1 MESLRYLVTF
11 CVKSDHPP
19 PPFFFSLFLA
29 TDTGNTYLKPC
40 KTLIGFALPV
50 VESATAV
57 CAGKLK
63 DGLPP
68 VLFTKRLFSQPC
80 LRSLSLSVELTK
92 LNFVHPPD
100 IKIGL
105 QIRCALPHSDS
116 TLTDKFG

>member
-1 MESLRYLVTF
+1 MPTF
-11 CVKSDHPP
+11 SPP
-19 PPFFFSLFLA
+19 PPPPSFLFLA
-29 TDTGNTYLKPC
+29 LSLFFSTDMGSTYLKPG

-63 DGLPP
+63 DGLPL
-68 VLFTKRLFSQPC
+68 VLFIKRLSSQPC
-80 LRSLSLSVELTK
+80 LPSLSLCVELAK

-105 QIRCALPHSDS
+105 QICCTLPHSNS